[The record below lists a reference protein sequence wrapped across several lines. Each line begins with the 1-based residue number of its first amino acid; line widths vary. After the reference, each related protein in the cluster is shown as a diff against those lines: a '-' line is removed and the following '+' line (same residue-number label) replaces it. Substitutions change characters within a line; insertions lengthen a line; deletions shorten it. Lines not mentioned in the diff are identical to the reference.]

1 MSNNNTGAGGN
12 LGTAM
17 VDIATTGAGV
27 SANFPPLATPARITE
42 MMQRENDD
50 LRIRNQDLRA
60 REQIAKEA
68 NDAMRA
74 LCAELRDALEP
85 FRAEW
90 ATWILPKGGHR
101 KVVIAESGFDPAEA
115 EFTTADLERAAI
127 VCAKTPATMGEELKR
142 LREVEARAQLDQQTA
157 ADNTARDHA
166 EITALRQQLAERDA
180 EVNSAGDVLLAA
192 GYPDPKKEL
201 WQDIRD
207 LAADRDALRA
217 RVSELTESLEHSKQW
232 YACRVERLTE
242 WVRKQDQ
249 AKLLP
254 EQIVHDFFAIKRLV
268 AAGKALLFERTG
280 NRVGPDGDDA
290 RMRRA
295 IAALDAALA
304 DNGGATAANV
314 STPAPQTKIIGPA
327 KGTPTAVRFL
337 DDASPTE
344 TGAWGFKVTDDT
356 VFPAPLAQVQ
366 DGKVEIYGTAEAIT
380 AAFKDC
386 PEQQWVLTLL
396 LEILRL
402 REKLGGNVSTS
413 STRPADLS
421 KNGAGVDTGAG
432 QSNAVRPPSQRVTE
446 EMVRFA
452 RTDDPWHMAQNL
464 NAMMELGYCPECG
477 LVPVG
482 CVREGCGRAAMQ
494 AAKEGGR

>member
-1 MSNNNTGAGGN
+1 MSNNNTGTGGN

-17 VDIATTGAGV
+17 LDIATTGAGV
-27 SANFPPLATPARITE
+27 SANFPPLATPAKITE

-50 LRIRNQDLRA
+50 LRLRNQELRA

-74 LCAELRDALEP
+74 LCAELRDAMEP
-85 FRAEW
+85 FA
-90 ATWILPKGGHR
+90 AYAKLHGPAILIGRNGAYLDVSHWTN
-101 KVVIAESGFDPAEA
+101 AG
-115 EFTTADLERAAI
+115 TAL
-127 VCAKTPATMGEELKR
+127 AKTPDTMGEEIGR
-142 LREVEARAQLDQQTA
+142 LRQQRDMMA
-157 ADNTARDHA
+157 KVADSEKA
-166 EITALRQQLAERDA
+166 ERIALRQQLAERDA
-180 EVNSAGDVLLAA
+180 EVARLKGEVASWPGLYK
-192 GYPDPKKEL
+192 GMEKE
-201 WQDIRD
+201 
-207 LAADRDALRA
+207 RDALRA

-254 EQIVHDFFAIKRLV
+254 EQIVHDFFAIKANGSLMEERFSYASQLNLERFRAEQAEARKERLV
-268 AAGKALLFERTG
+268 AAGNVLREWVADNFDCVGAKAD
-280 NRVGPDGDDA
+280 V
-290 RMRRA
+290 RA
-295 IAALDAALA
+295 WDAALA

-344 TGAWGFKVTDDT
+344 TGAWGFKATDDT

-402 REKLGGNVSTS
+402 REKLGTPHPDSARLQKLWSFVNDDYGWAVTLAWCPQHDYLVIRDGNGNILAQVEG
-413 STRPADLS
+413 DLTEP
-421 KNGAGVDTGAG
+421 DT
-432 QSNAVRPPSQRVTE
+432 QDE
-446 EMVRFA
+446 EG
-452 RTDDPWHMAQNL
+452 RTL
-464 NAMMELGYCPECG
+464 
-477 LVPVG
+477 
-482 CVREGCGRAAMQ
+482 RAAIDAMQ
-494 AAKEGGR
+494 AAKEGAS